1 VPIPGT
7 KRRSYLEE
15 NAKAA
20 SIKLGKQ
27 DLDHIARAAPPGGTA
42 GPRYGERMMR
52 LIDR

>member
-27 DLDHIARAAPPGGTA
+27 DLDHIARAAPPAPPPAPATA
-42 GPRYGERMMR
+42 NA
-52 LIDR
+52 